1 MISSRRSLRGQVG
14 ASSPSITVTFLT
26 ETMSDLY
33 TKFDSLNSEQIREF
47 VDAYAERIIDD
58 MDVKCLM
65 QFVFDTIT
73 ENLIIQGPNEIL
85 EEVFCVYDEEVVEE
99 LIDSVS

>member
-1 MISSRRSLRGQVG
+1 
-14 ASSPSITVTFLT
+14 
-26 ETMSDLY
+26 MSDLY

>member
-1 MISSRRSLRGQVG
+1 
-14 ASSPSITVTFLT
+14 
-26 ETMSDLY
+26 MSDLY
-33 TKFDSLNSEQIREF
+33 TKFDSLNSDQVQQF
-47 VDAYAERIIDD
+47 VESYAERIVDD

-65 QFVFDTIT
+65 QFVYDTIVDGLS
-73 ENLIIQGPNEIL
+73 NQGPKEVL

>member
-1 MISSRRSLRGQVG
+1 M
-14 ASSPSITVTFLT
+14 TT
-26 ETMSDLY
+26 EELY
-33 TKFDSLNSEQIREF
+33 AKYESLNADQIREF

-58 MDVKCLM
+58 MDPKSLM